1 MLSLGGPTFK
11 KQTKKQTK
19 KNNNT
24 KTLFNLALVRVKFDF
39 VNTKMEKIVY
49 RHWLPAILMS
59 LSHFRLFVF
68 VKQLTKKFKTKT
80 GLFFQV
86 YLKVSNKFCTAI
98 LSDLSGS
105 KFHIS
110 EAKKFCEWGSWCH
123 MYKSLH
129 THGSNKKKFQILCP
143 YQINGIS

>member
-49 RHWLPAILMS
+49 RPRYFDVTFPFPFVCFCKAINKKIQNKNWFIFSS
-59 LSHFRLFVF
+59 LSEG
-68 VKQLTKKFKTKT
+68 KQ
-80 GLFFQV
+80 
-86 YLKVSNKFCTAI
+86 
-98 LSDLSGS
+98 
-105 KFHIS
+105 
-110 EAKKFCEWGSWCH
+110 
-123 MYKSLH
+123 
-129 THGSNKKKFQILCP
+129 QILH
-143 YQINGIS
+143 SHLK